1 MPEKG
6 QISIRPRLTFF
17 EDIHPELFEIFERIP
32 ESRYNAMVMQMMVKM
47 ATIEKYGGSFMNQ
60 SMPSSEPAP
69 LKENKPILN
78 KVKPLNQ
85 GEKQVTHAVQE
96 QKEAV
101 GADQEASST
110 EGVTSN
116 LLEALGDMS
125 FG

>member
-1 MPEKG
+1 
-6 QISIRPRLTFF
+6 
-17 EDIHPELFEIFERIP
+17 
-32 ESRYNAMVMQMMVKM
+32 
-47 ATIEKYGGSFMNQ
+47 MNQ

>member
-1 MPEKG
+1 MPENG

-60 SMPSSEPAP
+60 SMAVSEPVPHKESKPVHKGLKSP
-69 LKENKPILN
+69 L
-78 KVKPLNQ
+78 Q
-85 GEKQVTHAVQE
+85 AEKQIKHAST
-96 QKEAV
+96 AV
-101 GADQEASST
+101 DESVVADHQASPK

>member
-60 SMPSSEPAP
+60 SMPVSEPP
-69 LKENKPILN
+69 PHKDSKPVLN
-78 KVKPLNQ
+78 KVKPMTQ
-85 GEKQVTHAVQE
+85 GDKQITQAA
-96 QKEAV
+96 QKKVEAV
-101 GADQEASST
+101 GADQEVSST

-116 LLEALGDMS
+116 LLEALGGMS

>member
-1 MPEKG
+1 MPDKG

-17 EDIHPELFEIFERIP
+17 EDIHPELFEIFARIP

-60 SMPSSEPAP
+60 SMPGSEPSP
-69 LKENKPILN
+69 LKDSKPVLN
-78 KVKPLNQ
+78 KVKPMTQ
-85 GEKQVTHAVQE
+85 GDKQITQAA
-96 QKEAV
+96 QKKVEAV
-101 GADQEASST
+101 GADQEVSST